1 METER
6 GIKPRKYIVSKNVV
20 ELNPEATMK
29 EQQKKNAINTAKPND
44 FWVLFWLN
52 LKVKKF
58 LQLKIL
64 QENELQII

>member
-29 EQQKKNAINTAKPND
+29 EQQKKNSINTAKPND